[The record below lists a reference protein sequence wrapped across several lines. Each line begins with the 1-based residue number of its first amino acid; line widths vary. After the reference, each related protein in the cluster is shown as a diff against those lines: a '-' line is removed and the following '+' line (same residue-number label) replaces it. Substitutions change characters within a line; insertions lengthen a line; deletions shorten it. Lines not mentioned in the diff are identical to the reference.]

1 MRYPLIPKLTRQLVF
16 RLWMYIREASVYSR
30 DRICTGYYQ
39 VRKAGKLFLQNT
51 SDVADGVTYCTET
64 LATQA
69 KNLFVCHFRV

>member
-1 MRYPLIPKLTRQLVF
+1 M
-16 RLWMYIREASVYSR
+16 REASVYSR

-39 VRKAGKLFLQNT
+39 VLKAGKLIVLQNT
-51 SDVADGVTYCTET
+51 SDVADGVKYSTET